1 MNFAIK
7 VFKFLGISPY
17 QSEVEAMEACL
28 LDGAEP
34 VISLEQSKNFLRSML
49 ALHESAQRGEPVKP

>member
-1 MNFAIK
+1 MFR
-7 VFKFLGISPY
+7 FPGISPY

-28 LDGAEP
+28 LDGAEQ

-49 ALHESAQRGEPVKP
+49 ALHESAQSGKPVKP